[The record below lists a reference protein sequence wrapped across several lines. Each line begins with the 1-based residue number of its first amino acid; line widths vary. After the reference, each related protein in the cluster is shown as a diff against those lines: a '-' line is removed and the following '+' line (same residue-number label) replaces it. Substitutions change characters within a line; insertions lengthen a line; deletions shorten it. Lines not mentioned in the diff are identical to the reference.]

1 LEGTAISEERISLS
15 ATSVKDR
22 VEELKILNK
31 CSFQVLNIHLVE
43 GILDL
48 IFFDKNG
55 EGDCVRLHLDDLFF
69 FLLRF
74 Y

>member
-22 VEELKILNK
+22 VEEL
-31 CSFQVLNIHLVE
+31 VE
-43 GILDL
+43 GILVL
-48 IFFDKNG
+48 IFFDKSG
-55 EGDCVRLHLDDLFF
+55 EGHCVRLHLDDLFF
-69 FLLRF
+69 RF